1 MNNKGSDQDELA
13 LPICLPLSLTHLARE
28 TWELPEGQSTGLGP
42 QAEGTGFVN
51 GADKRGGGKGR
62 LRPIGWELQPL
73 SQDTPNPLI

>member
-28 TWELPEGQSTGLGP
+28 TWELPGGQSTGLGP

-51 GADKRGGGKGR
+51 GDPVRHFTGQTREEEERAG
-62 LRPIGWELQPL
+62 
-73 SQDTPNPLI
+73 